1 MPPDPPAP
9 EPDPPEPG
17 QADDRLGERVDGL
30 EAKVDKILGIIS
42 GGSDKPA
49 SEPGQPQQPAN
60 VAEEIRRQIEDRDA
74 KAASAAEEQA
84 KTDRIG
90 ALETKIT
97 ELAEHAP
104 EPMPRRVEK
113 FMGWR

>member
-1 MPPDPPAP
+1 MADEDTETTP
-9 EPDPPEPG
+9 EPS
-17 QADDRLGERVDGL
+17 ADDGQLAGRVDGL

-42 GGSDKPA
+42 GGGDKPA

-60 VAEEIRRQIEDRDA
+60 VAEEIRRQIEERDA

-84 KTDRIG
+84 KTDRLG

-104 EPMPRRVEK
+104 EPMPRRVERI
-113 FMGWR
+113 MGWR